1 MIELP
6 PVTHCIVVPLPP
18 AQAFD
23 LFTAG
28 IARWWPFRSHSC
40 AGDDALDVQFEP
52 HVGGAVTEV
61 DRQGRRHPW
70 GVLTAWSPPHHFAM
84 TWHPAQAPEM
94 ATALSVR
101 FSAVEGGC
109 EVALEHGGWSVR
121 GADAGPVR
129 GSYEQ
134 GWALVLGRYA
144 GQAAKEE
151 QA

>member
-6 PVTHCIVVPLPP
+6 PVKHCIVVPMPP

-61 DRQGRRHPW
+61 DRQGRRHAW
-70 GVLTAWSPPHHFAM
+70 GVLTAWS
-84 TWHPAQAPEM
+84 
-94 ATALSVR
+94 
-101 FSAVEGGC
+101 GGS
-109 EVALEHGGWSVR
+109 LK
-121 GADAGPVR
+121 P
-129 GSYEQ
+129 
-134 GWALVLGRYA
+134 
-144 GQAAKEE
+144 E
-151 QA
+151 QASILKQLFFNSSSNYQRPPRNHPVPGQPEEPPARPRR